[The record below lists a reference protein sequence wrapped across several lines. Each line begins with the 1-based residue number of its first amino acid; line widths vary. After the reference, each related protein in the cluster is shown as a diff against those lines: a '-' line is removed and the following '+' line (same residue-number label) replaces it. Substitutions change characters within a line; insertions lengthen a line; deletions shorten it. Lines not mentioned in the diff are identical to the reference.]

1 MTRSPDSL
9 VPSDSGQPETEKRD
23 DKALTCWQEGE
34 ANLRAAT
41 EVNVVS
47 ASSYPPA
54 IMPIQLE
61 LFPGR
66 ACPLKA
72 KPATD
77 WSIARE
83 TLVRRDG
90 VEGGGTQREHIS
102 TTGETRFGPAEATLS
117 GREAYKGETRKRSND
132 AEQGVGGGRSTN
144 EPREN
149 REEGRAATSIIRPT
163 LGKAAGLPPQ
173 GKAQPRP
180 KRAERKAPARLDN
193 ARKLQRTLYRVAK
206 QQPERR
212 FTLLYDKVCRQD
224 ILQEAWR
231 RVKSNK
237 GAAGVDEVD
246 MNEIREYGEARFL
259 GETEQE
265 LRDGSYRVSFV
276 RRVHIP
282 KPGQPGK
289 TRPLGIPT
297 VKDRVVQMA
306 VKLVIEPLFEADFAP
321 CSYGFRPKQT
331 PRMALSIIA
340 EKTQAGYSH
349 VVDVDLK
356 SYFDTISH
364 ELLLELVGRR
374 VGDVRVMR
382 LIRAWLKAG
391 VMEEGK
397 VTHPDRGSPQG
408 GVISPLLSNIM
419 LHEVDRQWCRGDGT
433 MSHSVVLVRY
443 ADDMVLL
450 ARTASEAQQAWE
462 RLQSQFVALRLVV
475 NQEKS
480 RLTTVE
486 EGFAFLGFEFRK
498 PPRRLLYM
506 WPRTKAC
513 QHIRDRVRE
522 VVRSFPSSAS
532 VDEVIWKLNP
542 TLNGWCTYFR
552 VGNSNRI
559 FHQIDWAVLSELQ
572 LWLRRKHQRS
582 WRSARKRWNYQ
593 FLYHRCRL
601 YQMVG
606 RVSHLPG
613 LRRTPPDEDG
623 RRAGCGK
630 SARPVR

>member
-9 VPSDSGQPETEKRD
+9 VPSASGQPDPEKRD

-41 EVNVVS
+41 EVNAVS

-54 IMPIQLE
+54 ITPIQLE
-61 LFPGR
+61 FFPGR
-66 ACPLKA
+66 ACPLGA

-77 WSIARE
+77 RNAARVSP
-83 TLVRRDG
+83 VRRDG
-90 VEGGGTQREHIS
+90 VEGGGTQRQRIS
-102 TTGETRFGPAEATLS
+102 TTGETLLGPAEAPST
-117 GREAYKGETRKRSND
+117 GREAYKGKTRKRSND
-132 AEQGVGGGRSTN
+132 AEQGVGGGRTTN

-149 REEGRAATSIIRPT
+149 RGEGRAATSIIRPL

-173 GKAQPRP
+173 GKAPSRP
-180 KRAERKAPARLDN
+180 NRAKRKAPARLDH

-212 FTLLYDKVCRQD
+212 FALLYDKVCRQD
-224 ILQEAWR
+224 ILQEAWQ

-237 GAAGVDEVD
+237 GAAGVDNVD
-246 MNEIREYGEARFL
+246 IDEIREYGEARFL
-259 GETEQE
+259 GEIEQG
-265 LRDGSYRVSFV
+265 LRNGSYRASLV

-306 VKLVIEPLFEADFAP
+306 VKLVIEPLFEADFVP
-321 CSYGFRPKQT
+321 CSFGFRPEKT

-340 EKTQAGYSH
+340 EKTQAGYTH

-356 SYFDTISH
+356 SYFDAISH
-364 ELLLELVGRR
+364 ELLLELVGHR
-374 VGDVRVMR
+374 VGDVKVMR

-450 ARTASEAQQAWE
+450 ARTDSEAKQAWE
-462 RLQSQFVALRLVV
+462 RLQGQFAALRLVV

-486 EGFAFLGFEFRK
+486 EGFAFLGFEIRK

-506 WPRTKAC
+506 WPRKKAC

-522 VVRSFPSSAS
+522 VVRSFPSSATIG
-532 VDEVIWKLNP
+532 EVIRKLNP

-559 FHQIDWAVLSELQ
+559 FHTIDWAVQSELQ

-593 FLYHRCRL
+593 FLYKRCRL

-613 LRRTPPDEDG
+613 LRRMPPAEDG

-630 SARPVR
+630 TARPVR

>member
-1 MTRSPDSL
+1 M
-9 VPSDSGQPETEKRD
+9 E
-23 DKALTCWQEGE
+23 
-34 ANLRAAT
+34 
-41 EVNVVS
+41 
-47 ASSYPPA
+47 PA
-54 IMPIQLE
+54 
-61 LFPGR
+61 
-66 ACPLKA
+66 
-72 KPATD
+72 
-77 WSIARE
+77 
-83 TLVRRDG
+83 RRDG
-90 VEGGGTQREHIS
+90 VEGGGTQRQRIS
-102 TTGETRFGPAEATLS
+102 TTGETLFGPAEATPS
-117 GREAYKGETRKRSND
+117 GREAYKGDPRKRRNN
-132 AEQGVGGGRSTN
+132 AGQGVGGGHSTR

-149 REEGRAATSIIRPT
+149 RGEGRAAASILRPK

-180 KRAERKAPARLDN
+180 NRAKRKAPARLDH

-237 GAAGVDEVD
+237 GAAGVDDVD
-246 MNEIREYGEARFL
+246 IDEIRENGEARFL
-259 GETEQE
+259 SKIEQE
-265 LRDGSYRVSFV
+265 LRDGSYRVSLV

-306 VKLVIEPLFEADFAP
+306 VKLVIEPLFEADFVP
-321 CSYGFRPKQT
+321 CSFGFRPEKT
-331 PRMALSIIA
+331 PRMALSRIA

-356 SYFDTISH
+356 SYFDTIDH
-364 ELLLELVGRR
+364 ELLMQLVGRR
-374 VGDVRVMR
+374 VGDVQVLR

-408 GVISPLLSNIM
+408 GVVSPLLSNIM

-433 MSHSVVLVRY
+433 MSQTVVLVRY

-450 ARTASEAQQAWE
+450 ARTEPEARRAWE
-462 RLQSQFVALRLVV
+462 RLQDQFAALRLVV

-506 WPRTKAC
+506 WPRNKAR

-532 VDEVIWKLNP
+532 IGEVIRKLNP
-542 TLNGWCTYFR
+542 VLNGWCTYFR
-552 VGNSNRI
+552 AGNSNRV
-559 FHQIDWAVLSELQ
+559 FHKVDWAVLSELQ

-582 WRSARKRWNYQ
+582 WRSARKHWNYQ
-593 FLYHRCRL
+593 FLYKRCRL